1 MLDVVAVSDF
11 PEVAAAA
18 PLRAKRLPHDGCSR
32 ALTIDGADHYFETRQ
47 KELAAA
53 VAAFI
58 DRVFSGKC

>member
-1 MLDVVAVSDF
+1 MLDVGRQRL
-11 PEVAAAA
+11 PEAAAAA
-18 PLRAKRLPHDGCSR
+18 PPEQNDCRTTGAR

-53 VAAFI
+53 VAAFL